1 MITIADSDGLY
12 VETSSIVDKYRRR
25 PQALMWMSLMQFA
38 KRYTRA
44 QPRKADLKNE
54 EEELELNFEE
64 IADLEDE
71 GDEVLEK
78 DLDDNILPSRIDNT
92 LENDFIIHLERNKR
106 APLPERIALS
116 GPFYPGEPRFMKL
129 RRPCVV
135 RFHKFRKTVES
146 HDYVFSQLELYYVF
160 RPCRGEFILALPFCS
175 AL

>member
-1 MITIADSDGLY
+1 
-12 VETSSIVDKYRRR
+12 
-25 PQALMWMSLMQFA
+25 MWMSLMQFA

-64 IADLEDE
+64 IADLEE
-71 GDEVLEK
+71 EEDEVLEK
-78 DLDDNILPSRIDNT
+78 DLDVNISPAGIDNT
-92 LENDFIIHLERNKR
+92 LENDFIIHIERNKR

-135 RFHKFRKTVES
+135 RVHKFRKTVES
-146 HDYVFSQLELYYVF
+146 HDYVFSQLELYYIF
-160 RPCRGEFILALPFCS
+160 RAKEERERCLEDVDFCIQTYLDNPKNINYVRS
-175 AL
+175 KLCHS